1 MHYDFSGYV
10 TRNDIRCSDGRTIRH
25 NAFAECDGAE
35 VPLVWHHQRNS
46 PENVL
51 GKVKLEN
58 RPDGVYGYGIFN
70 DTDNAKISR
79 SLVEHGDVK
88 CMSIYA
94 NNLSQRGGDVLHGN
108 LIEVSLVLAGANPG
122 AYIDNIVIEHS
133 DGTFDVDEGEAIIH
147 FITEGDDIVMNDE
160 RTNLQHE
167 DTTGGEDNLEHENN
181 NASNTENSSN
191 ERTVGEI
198 FETLTDEQKDAV
210 YAIIGSIVESSEDED
225 DEDVKHEDERNDTM
239 NHNIFESETG
249 DYGNTLTHDEE
260 VAIFRDAH
268 RIGSLRDSILEHGID
283 NIDILFPE
291 AKAVNVT
298 PELISRQME
307 WVSKVWNATRK
318 SPFSRIKST
327 AADLTKDEARARG
340 YIKGKKKI
348 EEQFALLKRVT
359 TPTTV
364 YKKQGLDRDDI
375 IDITDFDVVTFLKA
389 EMRMMLNEELA
400 RAILIGD
407 GRLTSDES
415 KINEQNIRPIY
426 SDNDMYTIH
435 HEVVYGANATDDD
448 KANAIVT
455 AANRSRKD
463 YKGSGSPVL
472 YIDSDNLTTLL
483 LAKDKVGRRL
493 YPTLNELA
501 SAMRVREI
509 VEVPVMEG
517 ITRTF
522 TPEGSTTSKTMEL
535 VGIIVNL
542 MDYVVGADR
551 GGAVSMFDDFDIDY
565 NRQKYL
571 IETRCSGAL
580 DKPYSAIVLETA
592 KTTSSGDDGDDGGD
606 DGDDG
611 DDTVVGA

>member
-94 NNLSQRGGDVLHGN
+94 NNLSQRGGDVLHGK

-133 DGTFDVDEGEAIIH
+133 DGTFDVDEGEATIY

-160 RTNLQHE
+160 LYDLQHE
-167 DTTGGEDNLEHENN
+167 DDPEEATEEISEDSTISEVFD
-181 NASNTENSSN
+181 S
-191 ERTVGEI
+191 
-198 FETLTDEQKDAV
+198 LTDIQKQAV
-210 YAIIGSIVESSEDED
+210 YAMIGMAIEDSEDD
-225 DEDVKHEDERNDTM
+225 DSDDIDDTDNEVSHDDYNEGGIDQM
-239 NHNIFESETG
+239 YNHNIFEGVDEMENS
-249 DYGNTLTHDEE
+249 LTHDEE
-260 VAIFRDAH
+260 VAIFRDAQ

-364 YKKQGLDRDDI
+364 YKKQGLDRDDV

-400 RAILIGD
+400 RAIMIGD

-542 MDYVVGADR
+542 TDYVVGADR

-580 DKPYSAIVLETA
+580 VKPYSAIVLETA
-592 KTTSSGDDGDDGGD
+592 KTTSSGDDGNGD

-611 DDTVVGA
+611 DDGDNTVVGA